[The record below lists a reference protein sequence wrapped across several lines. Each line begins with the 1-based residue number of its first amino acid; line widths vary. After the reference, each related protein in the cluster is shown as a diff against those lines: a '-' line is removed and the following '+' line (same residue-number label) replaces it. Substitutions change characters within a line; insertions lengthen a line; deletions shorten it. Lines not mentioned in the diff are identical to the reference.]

1 MTGARRFGAVIVNY
15 NCAPL
20 ALDAALSFLGAG
32 GAKAVIVDN
41 ASTDDSAAFLR
52 RVLSGDERHTPD
64 APCAPLAG
72 GAVVFADP
80 ASVPPGALTLMKE
93 LKNDGFA
100 SGSNIG
106 LRALSAHSGI
116 DRYLLLNPDALVAR
130 GALSSFSRRL
140 DDAAAGLCGATVVGF
155 DAPHSVQAFG
165 GASFNR
171 LSLTGRNLG
180 QGADPANSPE
190 RKSVEARLA
199 YPLGAAIALRKD
211 YLARAG
217 YLDER
222 YFLYYEEVDWA
233 FAGGSALR
241 PVWAPG
247 AIVYHRY
254 GAASKSVRTSP
265 DAPSERSA
273 LSDYHM
279 ARSRRLFAA
288 KWAPALFPSTI
299 ALGAAQAARRAMRGR
314 RENAAAVF
322 RGAMPGSSRTFA

>member
-32 GAKAVIVDN
+32 GAKAVVVDN
-41 ASTDDSAAFLR
+41 ASTDDSVVYLR
-52 RVLSGDERHTPD
+52 RILSGAERH
-64 APCAPLAG
+64 APVAPRDPLAG
-72 GAVVFADP
+72 GEVVFADP
-80 ASVPPGALTLMKE
+80 ASVPPGALTLMPAR
-93 LKNDGFA
+93 KNGGFA
-100 SGSNIG
+100 YGSNIG
-106 LRALSAHSGI
+106 LRALSALSGI
-116 DRYLLLNPDALVAR
+116 DRLLLLNPDALVSR
-130 GALSSFSRRL
+130 GALAAFSRRL
-140 DDAAAGLCGATVVGF
+140 DDAAAGLCGATVVEF
-155 DAPHSVQAFG
+155 DAPHRVQAFG

-171 LSLTGRNLG
+171 LSLIGRNLG
-180 QGADPANSPE
+180 QGEDPAYAPDRN
-190 RKSVEARLA
+190 VIEARLG
-199 YPLGAAIALRKD
+199 YPLGAAIALHKD

-233 FAGGSALR
+233 FAGGSAFR
-241 PVWAPG
+241 PVWAPD

-254 GAASKSVRTSP
+254 GAASKSVRTGP
-265 DAPSERSA
+265 DAPSQRSA

-299 ALGAAQAARRAMRGR
+299 ALGAAQAARRALRGR
-314 RENAAAVF
+314 HENAAAVL